1 MSQVARSWC
10 DKCHP
15 HSTLRSSERVGS
27 AAKRTLRNLVR
38 MADVNVIAA
47 SSRSQ
52 QSLDAAVAIAGPAT
66 RTFTDWR
73 DVLAIDAVDAVIIA
87 LTNDQHHETTVAAF
101 AAGKHVFV
109 EKPMGLNI
117 AQCNDIINASQA
129 AGKLLQVGH
138 ELRFQRLYVE
148 MKRLIDAGEIGELQ
162 LMWCREFRGPM
173 RDGWRSSEAQ
183 SGGVLLEKCVHH
195 FDLCNWIM
203 DRPPLRVA
211 AQGGRNVVLH
221 SEGLDNAQVIIEF
234 EGGRR
239 ASLELC
245 LFAPFGGDSEI
256 GVAGSNGR
264 IDTANQALTLTHQR
278 YEPRQ
283 QTSRKITEL
292 DEEETFIDASG
303 RIDRGIRAEL
313 VHFVDAVRN
322 NRQPMNSGASGKL
335 ACAVSLAAQESIHR
349 QQAVTIEEILG

>member
-1 MSQVARSWC
+1 MS
-10 DKCHP
+10 
-15 HSTLRSSERVGS
+15 STLNVALIGAGWFGRE
-27 AAKRTLRNLVR
+27 AHLRNLVH
-38 MADVNVIAA
+38 MADVDVIAA
-47 SSRSQ
+47 TSRSQ
-52 QSLDAAVAIAGPAT
+52 QSLDAALAIAGPAL

-73 DVLAIDAVDAVIIA
+73 DVLAIDAVDAVVIA
-87 LTNDQHHETTVAAF
+87 LPNDQHHEVAVAAF

-109 EKPMGLNI
+109 EKPMGLNM
-117 AQCNDIINASQA
+117 AQCNDIIAASQA

-148 MKRLIDAGEIGELQ
+148 MKHLIDAGEIGDLQ

-211 AQGGRNVVLH
+211 AHGGRNVVLH

-245 LFAPFGGDSEI
+245 LFAPFAGDSEV

-264 IDTANQALTLTHQR
+264 IDTANQALTLRHQR

-283 QTSRKITEL
+283 ESARTIAEL
-292 DEEETFIDASG
+292 DEEATFTDASG
-303 RIDRGIRAEL
+303 RIDRGIHAEL
-313 VHFVDAVRN
+313 VHFVDAVRY
-322 NRQPMNSGASGKL
+322 NSRTVNDGPSAKL
-335 ACAVSLAAQESIHR
+335 ACAVSLAAQESIRR